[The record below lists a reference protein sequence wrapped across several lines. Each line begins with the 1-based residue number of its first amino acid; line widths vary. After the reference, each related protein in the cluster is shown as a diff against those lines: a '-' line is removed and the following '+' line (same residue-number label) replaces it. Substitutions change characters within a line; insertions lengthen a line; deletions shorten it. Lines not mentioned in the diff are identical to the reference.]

1 MCGRRVSRR
10 RVGER
15 GGQFVREAVDKT
27 WAGKNAAAVGDVGE
41 LTGGEG
47 VRVWESVQSCGPVCI
62 NGQDGGEPV
71 RRAACYFSVG
81 AVRGTW
87 VFG

>member
-47 VRVWESVQSCGPVCI
+47 VRVWESVQSGGP
-62 NGQDGGEPV
+62 QDGGEPV
-71 RRAACYFSVG
+71 RRAAYDFSVG
-81 AVRGTW
+81 ALRVTW